1 MGPHVEPFASLALAL
16 AAGLLIGLE
25 RERSAPRLPGQDSFV
40 GGVRTHPLFALVG
53 GVAMLVSRQVGA
65 VALALPLLAL
75 ILFLSI
81 NYAGDVVRNQIRG
94 VASEAAFLLS
104 FLLGALALAS
114 DALEPLATR
123 AFVVAGTAVVATFL
137 LSSKSTLHPLV
148 LRVTSSDV
156 TATLKFLVVSVVL
169 LPLLP
174 DRTYGPYGV
183 LNPFQ
188 LGILVVLISAISFA
202 GYAAI
207 RLLGTERGLG
217 LTGLIGGLVSSTAVT
232 LGMAGRARERP
243 EIADSAALA
252 VMLASTVMFGRVLV
266 VVALVNADL
275 VRFLVYPM
283 ATGALGGLLTCFVLW
298 RRAAKT
304 SKPPSEVVFQNPVE
318 LGRAVA
324 FALIFGGVL
333 LGSKA
338 ATVHLGVG
346 GTYAAGILAGA
357 TDVDAVALSMAELAR
372 GGSLG
377 GKVAATAT
385 FLGVASNTLAKGFM
399 ALGAGGAA
407 FGRRVLASQLLVLLA
422 GAVGAA
428 IAWFA

>member
-75 ILFLSI
+75 ILFLAI

-114 DALEPLATR
+114 DVLEPLATR

-156 TATLKFLVVSVVL
+156 AATLKFLVVSVVL

-183 LNPFQ
+183 LNPFHR
-188 LGILVVLISAISFA
+188 GILVVLISAISFA

-207 RLLGTERGLG
+207 RLLGAERGLG

-266 VVALVNADL
+266 VVSLVNADL

-283 ATGALGGLLTCFVLW
+283 GTGALGGLLTCLVLW
-298 RRAAKT
+298 RRAAKA

-324 FALIFGGVL
+324 FALIFGAVL

-338 ATVHLGVG
+338 ATVHLGVS
-346 GTYAAGILAGA
+346 GTYAAGVLAGA
-357 TDVDAVALSMAELAR
+357 SDVDAVALSMAELAR
-372 GGSLG
+372 GGSLAD
-377 GKVAATAT
+377 KVAATAT

-399 ALGAGGAA
+399 ALGAGGPA

-428 IAWFA
+428 MAWFS